1 MSHLPRVQ
9 RVLTEGSRSPRS
21 TAATRGA
28 VTLRRFR
35 TTRFAHEI
43 SKPTTVLRCSDTP
56 AARISGCLLRRSSD
70 SRSSGSPVLSV
81 GSSASGVSS
90 KARRAIATSWAS
102 AATADHDTW
111 RGPRIRATGNAR
123 TSSRPRGCG
132 MSSSMGRQSNG
143 RGAQNALERRGRRGE
158 MTRWRR
164 VSDSIGLWLD
174 FKPDV
179 FAGGHHVG
187 APARCACV
195 DDAQSVSAAF
205 VGTWIGLRRDR

>member
-1 MSHLPRVQ
+1 
-9 RVLTEGSRSPRS
+9 
-21 TAATRGA
+21 
-28 VTLRRFR
+28 
-35 TTRFAHEI
+35 
-43 SKPTTVLRCSDTP
+43 
-56 AARISGCLLRRSSD
+56 
-70 SRSSGSPVLSV
+70 
-81 GSSASGVSS
+81 
-90 KARRAIATSWAS
+90 
-102 AATADHDTW
+102 
-111 RGPRIRATGNAR
+111 
-123 TSSRPRGCG
+123 
-132 MSSSMGRQSNG
+132 MGRQSNG

-205 VGTWIGLRRDR
+205 VGTWIGLRRDRWSVAYFALYLAVVVVQLNFVVRVLGA